1 MSALATIPDVEI
13 LGPKGPKPYGGVGLL
28 AWAQNE
34 LLIADQIVD
43 NPGGGLLF
51 ASQTVGQVK
60 AALREA
66 DRSRWGE
73 AVQLL
78 DEAEDLMVRRQ
89 FAAARERLQK
99 VREALRGNS
108 EATAEGGREDIR
120 REAPEGEA
128 PRPV

>member
-1 MSALATIPDVEI
+1 VEI

-34 LLIADQIVD
+34 LLIADQIMD

-66 DRSRWGE
+66 NRSRWRE
-73 AVQLL
+73 AVHLL

-89 FAAARERLQK
+89 FAPARERLQK
-99 VREALRGNS
+99 VREVLQREPA
-108 EATAEGGREDIR
+108 EAEAEGGREDIR
-120 REAPEGEA
+120 RESPEGEA